1 MRCPRCG
8 FENPE
13 GMKFCG
19 ECAAQLKS
27 RCRSCGFEN
36 PPRFKFCGE
45 CGASLAGQ
53 ALGPQSP
60 TLAPGLQTPLSY
72 TPPHLA
78 ERILAEQ
85 AAMEIRGTSEG
96 ERKFITALFADIRG
110 SMELIE
116 GLDPEEARRIIDP
129 ALHLMME
136 AVHCYEGYVA
146 QSMGDGIFALFGAP
160 IAHEDHPQRALYAA
174 LRMQEEIRRYADRLQ
189 LEGGVPIDIRVGVN
203 TGEVV
208 VRSIRKDDLH
218 TDYVPIGHS
227 TSLAARMMSMARAGS
242 ILVSEHSHK
251 LTEGYFQFQGLGA
264 AKVKGVREPIH
275 IYELLGV
282 GSLRTRLQVAASR
295 GLVRFVGRQEEMGRM
310 KRALE
315 MSKAGQGQILAVM
328 GEPGVGKSRLFYEFK
343 QICQRECLVLETFS
357 ISHGKAYPY
366 LPLIDLLKGYFQITP
381 QDDERKRREK
391 VVGKVLTLDRSLEN
405 TLPYLFSLLGV
416 SEPSSS
422 LQQMDP
428 QIRKRRTFEAIKR
441 LLLRESLNQTLLI
454 IFEDLHW
461 LESETQAFLDLRS
474 EGVASAHLLLLVSYR
489 PGYQHSWVSK
499 TYYSQLGLDPLGRE
513 ESREML
519 TALLGNGAGLYSLK
533 QLILE
538 KTEGNPFFMEEVVR
552 TLVEERVLVEEG
564 GSYRLEKP
572 LTELHIPTTVQGV
585 LSSRI
590 DRLGSGEKELLQT
603 LAVIGREFSL
613 SLLRRVVEEPEEELY
628 RYLYHLQG
636 GEFIY
641 EQPAFP
647 EPEYIFKHGLTQEVA
662 YKSVLLERRRVL
674 HERTAQA
681 MEEVYRSRL
690 EDYYSELAHHYSRS
704 GNTAKAV
711 EYLQL
716 AGQQVVQRSAH
727 TEAINHLTTAL
738 ELLKTLPDTP
748 GRTQQELMLQITLG
762 TPLIATKG
770 MGAPEVERVYT
781 RALELCQQMEET
793 PQLLRVLFGLCVFY
807 IGQAELQKCLE
818 LSEQLLRLAQS
829 IQDPAFLLLAH
840 MMQGLTFFWLGEFT
854 SARVHTEQVISLYDP
869 KQHHFHALYSDDP
882 GVVCLTLAARL
893 MWILG
898 YPDQALKRGQEALT
912 LAQELSYLHTLA
924 HALAFTAGVHMW
936 HRERQATQEQAE
948 ALISLSSEQ
957 GFPLWLAWGIIL
969 RAWVLTEQGQ
979 AEEGI
984 EQIRQVLAASL
995 AMGVGTNRPFILVLL
1010 ADMYG
1015 KVGQTEEGLTV
1026 LAEALAMV
1034 QKTGEH
1040 FYEAELY
1047 RIKGEL
1053 LARSG
1058 ENQAEAEACFHQAID
1073 IARRQSAKSLE
1084 LRAAMSLSRL
1094 WQRQGKREEARQLLA
1109 EIYSWFT
1116 EGFDTADLKEAQA
1129 LLTELGG

>member
-1 MRCPRCG
+1 
-8 FENPE
+8 
-13 GMKFCG
+13 
-19 ECAAQLKS
+19 
-27 RCRSCGFEN
+27 
-36 PPRFKFCGE
+36 
-45 CGASLAGQ
+45 
-53 ALGPQSP
+53 
-60 TLAPGLQTPLSY
+60 
-72 TPPHLA
+72 
-78 ERILAEQ
+78 
-85 AAMEIRGTSEG
+85 MEIRGISEG
-96 ERKFITALFADIRG
+96 ERKFITALFADIKG

-129 ALHLMME
+129 ALHLMMD

-174 LRMQEEIRRYADRLQ
+174 LRMQEEIRRYADRVQ

-251 LTEGYFQFQGLGA
+251 LTEGYFQFQELGA

-275 IYELLGV
+275 IYEVLGV

-295 GLVRFVGRQEEMGRM
+295 GLVRFVGRQDEMGRM

-315 MSKAGQGQILAVM
+315 MAKSGQGQILAVM

-343 QICQRECLVLETFS
+343 QIWQRECLVLETFS

-381 QDDERKRREK
+381 QDEEQKRREK

-461 LESETQAFLDLRS
+461 LDSETEAFLDLLS
-474 EGVASAHLLLLVSYR
+474 EGVASAHILLLVSYR

-499 TYYSQLGLDPLGRE
+499 TYYSQLRLDPLGKE

-519 TALLGNGAGLYSLK
+519 TALLGDGAGLYSLK

-564 GSYRLEKP
+564 GSYRLERP

-590 DRLGSGEKELLQT
+590 DRLGAGEKELLQT

-613 SLLRRVVEEPEEELY
+613 SLLRRVVEQPEEELY
-628 RYLYHLQG
+628 RHLFHLQG

-711 EYLQL
+711 EYLGL
-716 AGQQVVQRSAH
+716 AGQQAAQRSAH

-738 ELLKTLPDTP
+738 ELLNTLPDTP
-748 GRTQQELMLQITLG
+748 ERTQQELFLQTTLG
-762 TPLIATKG
+762 STLMATKG
-770 MGAPEVERVYT
+770 FGAPEVESTFT
-781 RALELCQQMEET
+781 RARDLCRQLDET
-793 PQLLRVLFGLCVFY
+793 PQLFPVLLGLWVFY
-807 IGQAELQKCLE
+807 MGQADFQKGLE
-818 LSEQLLRLAQS
+818 MAEQILRLAQS
-829 IQDPAFLLLAH
+829 IQDPALLLDAH
-840 MMQGLTFFWLGEFT
+840 AALGATLFWLGEFA
-854 SARVHTEQVISLYDP
+854 SARVHTEQGIALYDP
-869 KQHHFHALYSDDP
+869 QQHRSHDFLLGDP
-882 GVVCLTLAARL
+882 GVVCLNIAARA
-893 MWILG
+893 MWMLG

-912 LAQELSYLHTLA
+912 LAQELSHPFSLG

-936 HRERQATQEQAE
+936 RRESQSTREQAE
-948 ALISLSSEQ
+948 ALIALSSEQ
-957 GFPLWLAWGIIL
+957 GFPAWLAGGIIL

-984 EQIRQVLAASL
+984 EQMRQVLAASR
-995 AMGVGTNRPFILVLL
+995 AMGLGTNRPFILIFL
-1010 ADMYG
+1010 AEGYG

-1026 LAEALAMV
+1026 LAEALDMV
-1034 QKTGEH
+1034 QKTGER
-1040 FYEAELY
+1040 FYETELY

-1053 LARSG
+1053 LLAHSR
-1058 ENQAEAEACFHQAID
+1058 ENQAEAEACFNQAID

-1094 WQRQGKREEARQLLA
+1094 WQKQGKREEARQLLA
-1109 EIYSWFT
+1109 EIYGWFT
-1116 EGFDTADLKEAQA
+1116 EGFDTADLKEAKA
-1129 LLTELGG
+1129 LLIELGD